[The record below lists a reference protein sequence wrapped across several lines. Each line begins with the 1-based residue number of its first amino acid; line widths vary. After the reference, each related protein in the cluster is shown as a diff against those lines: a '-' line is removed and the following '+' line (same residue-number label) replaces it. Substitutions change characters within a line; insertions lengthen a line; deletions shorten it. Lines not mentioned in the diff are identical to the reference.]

1 MNRLPDAS
9 WNGRIRKDAVV
20 GGSPQLMRLPG
31 VREKIR
37 ILQFG
42 TLLATPGPPG
52 NGQMSGQY
60 LEKDRTENHWENRKR
75 SCGKLWS
82 IITSSWGCKKACAP
96 LKLWLAH
103 LKGGSAEASMCSPP
117 RHQAEVGGSP

>member
-1 MNRLPDAS
+1 MNGLPDAS

-31 VREKIR
+31 VRAKIR
-37 ILQFG
+37 ILHFG

-60 LEKDRTENHWENRKR
+60 LEKERTCN
-75 SCGKLWS
+75 KLWT

>member
-1 MNRLPDAS
+1 MNGLPDAS

-60 LEKDRTENHWENRKR
+60 WEKDRTENHWENRKR

-82 IITSSWGCKKACAP
+82 IITSSWRCKKACAP
-96 LKLWLAH
+96 LKL
-103 LKGGSAEASMCSPP
+103 
-117 RHQAEVGGSP
+117 

>member
-1 MNRLPDAS
+1 MNVLPDAS

-37 ILQFG
+37 ILQFA
-42 TLLATPGPPG
+42 TLPATPGPRG

-60 LEKDRTENHWENRKR
+60 WEKTEPKTTGRIEN
-75 SCGKLWS
+75 
-82 IITSSWGCKKACAP
+82 AP
-96 LKLWLAH
+96 VVNYGL
-103 LKGGSAEASMCSPP
+103 
-117 RHQAEVGGSP
+117 